1 MSVATAKAARAAMKE
16 KAQRIAKKPA
26 RVKTKIDMGS
36 MEAAEQ
42 GATTKAQKAYRTAR
56 KDGGKVHGKAAPK
69 RADKVQ
75 RRIKKQ
81 DAGSVGLGANIV
93 GALPSRYRSMITP
106 EEADVLAS
114 SAMSSGA
121 TRVAR
126 PRPTPAAK
134 PPSSNWTGEAFDPM
148 QAAAPAAAPARA
160 ARAAPAASS
169 LPPPS
174 TPVAAGYRALASQ
187 VPMGAYSGA
196 GAPARVVR
204 SGLPLAATAGAAGAG
219 MLGLS
224 AFQDSQ
230 REPEYRQDI
239 EGVMGSGTSSSGRP
253 MVDHEATG
261 VTPARARSAA
271 PAARQPTADELM
283 DYYNIKGG
291 RVGNEMAQLAAMR
304 NRPEDA
310 GPMKRGGAA
319 KKKSAKKTAKGR

>member
-16 KAQRIAKKPA
+16 KAQRMAKKPA

-81 DAGSVGLGANIV
+81 DAGSVGDGGLIPRPGIFRSDDPNVRSGGPNPADVTRALQLGA
-93 GALPSRYRSMITP
+93 GTSPM
-106 EEADVLAS
+106 D
-114 SAMSSGA
+114 MSGA
-121 TRVAR
+121 TGAPFRGFPPIRGTTRDLVQIQP
-126 PRPTPAAK
+126 PRTGAAV
-134 PPSSNWTGEAFDPM
+134 SR
-148 QAAAPAAAPARA
+148 AAAQTAAQLANAAAQRESATDGSFIPSRPEARTEDRVDSDFVRSMPERRPAVSATAPARA
-160 ARAAPAASS
+160 RPAAS
-169 LPPPS
+169 
-174 TPVAAGYRALASQ
+174 
-187 VPMGAYSGA
+187 
-196 GAPARVVR
+196 
-204 SGLPLAATAGAAGAG
+204 
-219 MLGLS
+219 
-224 AFQDSQ
+224 
-230 REPEYRQDI
+230 
-239 EGVMGSGTSSSGRP
+239 
-253 MVDHEATG
+253 
-261 VTPARARSAA
+261 
-271 PAARQPTADELM
+271 AARQPTADELM

>member
-1 MSVATAKAARAAMKE
+1 MSVATARAARAAMKE
-16 KAQRIAKKPA
+16 KAQRLAKKSVG
-26 RVKTKIDMGS
+26 VKPKIDMGG

-93 GALPSRYRSMITP
+93 RALPSRYRSRITP

-121 TRVAR
+121 TRAAR
-126 PRPTPAAK
+126 PRPAATK
-134 PPSSNWTGEAFDPM
+134 PPSSTWTGEAFDPM
-148 QAAAPAAAPARA
+148 QAAAPAAAPARVRA
-160 ARAAPAASS
+160 PRAAPAASS

-187 VPMGAYSGA
+187 VPIGAYSGA
-196 GAPARVVR
+196 GAAARPVS

-224 AFQDSQ
+224 AFQNAQ
-230 REPEYRQDI
+230 REPEY
-239 EGVMGSGTSSSGRP
+239 M
-253 MVDHEATG
+253 EATAPP
-261 VTPARARSAA
+261 PASALDYREATAPAPAARPASRPAA